1 MPMLNK
7 GSLITFDDSA
17 ELLNGLLFL
26 LNPIRELFAETEQ
39 GLSEML
45 QDIAGLDSRFKH
57 DMV

>member
-7 GSLITFDDSA
+7 GSLITPDDSA

-39 GLSEML
+39 DLSEIL
-45 QDIAGLDSRFKH
+45 QDIAGLDSQFKH